1 MAGPGGEKLASK
13 VAEKVAEFKEMKEAR
28 VPNVDFEEV
37 LSSPSGMGSNELG
50 LVVGV
55 VVGLLTL
62 LLLWWWTSRKS
73 LGRVVLVCGS
83 SDGGKTSLL
92 AQLVSGKPVETVTSL
107 IENRHPWQ
115 VEGGRSVDLVD
126 VPGSERIRGAIVDKY
141 SSGARGILFV
151 VDSATVAKQVRD
163 VAEFLHSI
171 LSSPSVA
178 ANSPPL
184 MVLCNKQDVAVAK
197 SSQVIKGLLEKELD
211 KVRVSRGSQLD
222 NLEGSGQEAVY
233 IGKEGR
239 AFDFSQLRSRVEFC
253 EGSSQDPSTLGP
265 VTSWLEGVA

>member
-1 MAGPGGEKLASK
+1 MSGPGGEKLARK
-13 VAEKVAEFKEMKEAR
+13 VAEKVAEFKEMKEEAR

-37 LSSPSGMGSNELG
+37 VGNPSGLGSSELG

-83 SDGGKTSLL
+83 SDSGKTSLL
-92 AQLVSGKPVETVTSL
+92 GQLVSGKPVETVTSL

-115 VEGGRSVDLVD
+115 AEGGRSVDLVD

-141 SSGARGILFV
+141 SSGARGILYV

-184 MVLCNKQDVAVAK
+184 MVLCNKQDLAVAK
-197 SSQVIKGLLEKELD
+197 SSQVIRGLLEKELD
-211 KVRVSRGSQLD
+211 KVRVSRGSQLAG
-222 NLEGSGQEAVY
+222 LEGAQETVY

-239 AFDFSQLRSRVEFC
+239 PFEFSQLGARVDFC
-253 EGSSQDPSTLGP
+253 EGTSQDAATLGP
-265 VTSWLEGVA
+265 VTSWLAGVA